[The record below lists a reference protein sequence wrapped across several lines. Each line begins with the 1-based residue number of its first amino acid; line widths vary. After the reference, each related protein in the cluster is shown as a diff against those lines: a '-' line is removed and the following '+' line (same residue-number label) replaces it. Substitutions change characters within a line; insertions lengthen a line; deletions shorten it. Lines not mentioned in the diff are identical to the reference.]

1 MENIKENLKYI
12 IYWTIIFIVSISMI
26 IYGIAKPIQF
36 ANFTSSTNINLSQGH
51 KLMWSF
57 YSYSLTYPII
67 IGVFEIIGGITLL
80 FYRTRILGCIL
91 LTVILSNVI
100 IQDFVYEVTALN
112 SAIFYQVLVLIIIF
126 FDFKKLK
133 NILVELL
140 KFQNKKKNLIL
151 LIIALCIA
159 LIIKYFET
167 KIL

>member
-12 IYWTIIFIVSISMI
+12 IYWTVIFIVSISMI

-151 LIIALCIA
+151 MITALCIA

>member
-26 IYGIAKPIQF
+26 IYGIAKPFQF

-151 LIIALCIA
+151 MIIALCIA

>member
-26 IYGIAKPIQF
+26 IYGIAKPFQF
-36 ANFTSSTNINLSQGH
+36 ANLTSSTNINLSQGH